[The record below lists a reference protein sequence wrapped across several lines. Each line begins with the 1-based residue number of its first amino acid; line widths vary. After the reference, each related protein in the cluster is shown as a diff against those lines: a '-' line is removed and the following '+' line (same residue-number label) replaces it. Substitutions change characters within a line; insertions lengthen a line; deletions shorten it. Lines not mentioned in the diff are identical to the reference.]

1 MDKTLL
7 YSIAAL
13 IVMVTAGAAVFSG
26 LGSGGSPDVRILS
39 ITTDQPV
46 YHSKE
51 TMQIHIEIFSSDR
64 MNDLTVVVDGITDQ
78 LGRSRLEQTQFITL
92 EKGSSV
98 IAINF
103 TLPVCSKCA
112 GLPPGEYTI
121 NASVQQNNVSIARG
135 MQTVVLE

>member
-26 LGSGGSPDVRILS
+26 LGSGGSEDVQILS
-39 ITTDQPV
+39 ITTDQSV

-51 TMQIHIEIFSSDR
+51 TIQIHIEIFSSDR
-64 MNDLTVVVDGITDQ
+64 INDLTFVVDGITDQ

-121 NASVQQNNVSIARG
+121 NASVQRNNVSIARG
-135 MQTVVLE
+135 MQIVVLE

>member
-7 YSIAAL
+7 LSIVAL

-26 LGSGGSPDVRILS
+26 LGCGGFEDVRILS

-64 MNDLTVVVDGITDQ
+64 MNNLTFAVEGITDQ

-92 EKGSSV
+92 EKGSNVVS
-98 IAINF
+98 INF

-121 NASVQQNNVSIARG
+121 NASVLQDTISITHG